1 MLLCSN
7 ALFVGRERHSI
18 RASCTRLPMGP
29 VIGDIG
35 GDADPHKTVTIP
47 HCLGPMAVLFTSV
60 VGLAGWLL
68 MMCARAIAWLRPSNS
83 RMYLGCTYGPH
94 QSTTNH
100 CSISYNSVVAL

>member
-35 GDADPHKTVTIP
+35 GDADPHKTVAIP

-83 RMYLGCTYGPH
+83 ANVPRLHLWASPIDNKSLQH
-94 QSTTNH
+94 QP
-100 CSISYNSVVAL
+100 